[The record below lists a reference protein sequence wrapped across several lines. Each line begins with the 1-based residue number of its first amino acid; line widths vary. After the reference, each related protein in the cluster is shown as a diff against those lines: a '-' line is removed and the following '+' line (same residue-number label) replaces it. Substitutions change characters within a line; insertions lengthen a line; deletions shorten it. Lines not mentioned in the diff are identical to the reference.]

1 MCLSAS
7 AARLWLSPT
16 DGSPH
21 AVFRTRLDPLT
32 CGIDGRRGTLIGLTR
47 FGVSTDIA
55 VLGVVAA
62 VFVALGAHAFSRI
75 QI

>member
-1 MCLSAS
+1 MCLPAS
-7 AARLWLSPT
+7 AGRLWLSPT

-21 AVFRTRLDPLT
+21 AAFRTRLDPLT
-32 CGIDGRRGTLIGLTR
+32 RGIDGLRGTLIGLTH

-55 VLGVVAA
+55 VLAVVAA